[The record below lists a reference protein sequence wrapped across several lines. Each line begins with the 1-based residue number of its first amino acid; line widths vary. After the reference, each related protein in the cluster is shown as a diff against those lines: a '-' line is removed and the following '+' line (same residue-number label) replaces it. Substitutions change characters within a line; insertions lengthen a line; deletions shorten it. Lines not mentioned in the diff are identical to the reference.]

1 MIYKGGFYMNLQ
13 FLGAAHTVTGSCY
26 LLETGNHKILIDC
39 GMFQG
44 GRNMRDLNYADFR
57 FTPADIDC
65 VLLTHAHIDHCG
77 LIPKLCK
84 QGFKGNVYATKATCD
99 LVNIMLPDSAH
110 IQESDAQILNR
121 KGQRMGKTPIAP
133 LYTIDDASLALK
145 HFVPIEYDEDIAVVD
160 GVRAIYRD
168 AGHIMGSS
176 IIEVYAMENG
186 EEIKIVFSG
195 DLGQPDQP
203 IIKDPTYIKEAD
215 YLVVESTYGDRKH
228 QLYDKE
234 SALAEI
240 INDTMDRGGNL
251 IIPSFAVG
259 RTQTMLYYLHKL
271 WKAGRIDDCSIVV
284 DSPLAV
290 EATRI
295 FAKNIKYFDEESLEY
310 VRKYGLPQ
318 MPQLKMCESATES
331 KALNTEEG
339 SRIILSASGMADA
352 GRVLHHLKHNLWR
365 PESTIL
371 FVGYQAEG
379 CLGRRLLDGAKQVK
393 VLGEEIS
400 VKARIVNMDGFSAH
414 ADYSQIND
422 WLQHLTMYNAKQVFV
437 VHGEPTSAKAIK
449 DMVENEFGWNA
460 YIPFYGDR
468 AIMTKTACEIKE
480 THIPQVA
487 VQKDMEEFFRD
498 IDSDYRRW
506 RRRIINL
513 VVKNPELMPSS
524 VRTVEKGWRYVKRL
538 FKDFG
543 IS

>member
-1 MIYKGGFYMNLQ
+1 MNLQ

-26 LLETGNHKILIDC
+26 LLEANDHKVLIDC

-44 GRNMRDLNYADFR
+44 ARNLRDLNYNDFR
-57 FTPADIDC
+57 FVPSDIDC
-65 VLLTHAHIDHCG
+65 VLLTHAHVDHCG

-84 QGFKGNVYATKATCD
+84 QGFKGDIYATKATCD

-110 IQESDAQILNR
+110 IQESDAQITNR

-133 LYTIDDASLALK
+133 LYTIDDAMASLK
-145 HFVPIEYDEDIAVVD
+145 QFVPIDYDQEINPVN
-160 GVRAIYRD
+160 GIRAIYKD
-168 AGHIMGSS
+168 AGHIMGSA
-176 IIEVYAMENG
+176 IIEVYVTENG
-186 EEIKIVFSG
+186 EETKIVFTG

-203 IIKDPTYIKEAD
+203 IIKDPTHIKEAD
-215 YLVVESTYGDRKH
+215 YLVIESTYGDRKH
-228 QLYDKE
+228 QIYDKE
-234 SALAEI
+234 TPLAEI

-259 RTQTMLYYLHKL
+259 RTQTMLYYLFKL
-271 WKAGRIDDCSIVV
+271 WKANRIEDYSVVV

-295 FAKNIKYFDEESLEY
+295 FAKNTKYFDVEATEY
-310 VRKYGLPQ
+310 IRKHGKLPQ
-318 MPQLKMCESATES
+318 MPQLRLCESANES
-331 KALNTEEG
+331 KALNTEE
-339 SRIILSASGMADA
+339 SSHIILSASGMADA

-379 CLGRRLLDGAKQVK
+379 SLGRRLLEGAKKVK

-414 ADYSQIND
+414 ADYSQMEE

-437 VHGEPTSAKAIK
+437 VHGEATASKAVKEMI
-449 DMVENEFGWNA
+449 EEEFGWNA
-460 YIPFYGDR
+460 YIPFYADR
-468 AIMTKTACEIKE
+468 AIMTKNTCEIKAAN
-480 THIPQVA
+480 IPQVS
-487 VQKDMEEFFRD
+487 VEKDMEDFFVGVD
-498 IDSDYRRW
+498 ADYRQL

-513 VVKNPELMPSS
+513 VVKNPELMPAAMN
-524 VRTVEKGWRYVKRL
+524 TIQKGWRYVKRL

>member
-1 MIYKGGFYMNLQ
+1 MNLQ

-26 LLETGNHKILIDC
+26 LLETNDHKILIDC

-44 GRNMRDLNYADFR
+44 SRQLRELNYNDFR
-57 FTPADIDC
+57 FSPADIDC

-110 IQESDAQILNR
+110 IQESDAQIFNR
-121 KGQRMGKTPIAP
+121 KGLRMGRTPIAP
-133 LYTIDDASLALK
+133 LYTLDDAAAALK
-145 HFVPIEYDEDIAVVD
+145 HFVGIDYNQEISPVNGI
-160 GVRAIYRD
+160 RAIYRD

-176 IIEVYAMENG
+176 IIELYVTENG
-186 EEIKIVFSG
+186 EEIKLVFTG

-203 IIKDPTYIKEAD
+203 IIKDPTYIKDAD
-215 YLVVESTYGDRKH
+215 YLIVESTYGDRKH
-228 QLYDKE
+228 QIYDKE
-234 SALAEI
+234 TPLAEI
-240 INDTMDRGGNL
+240 VNDTMDRGGNL

-259 RTQTMLYYLHKL
+259 RTQTMLYYFYKL
-271 WKAGRIDDCSIVV
+271 WKAGKIDDTPIVV

-295 FAKNIKYFDEESLEY
+295 FAKNTKYFDEEASEY
-310 VRKYGLPQ
+310 IREHGKLPQ
-318 MPQLKMCESATES
+318 MPQLRLCESAAES

-379 CLGRRLLDGAKQVK
+379 CLGRRLLEGAKKVK

-414 ADYSQIND
+414 ADCSQIEE
-422 WLQHLTMYNAKQVFV
+422 WMQHLTMYNAKQVFV
-437 VHGEPTSAKAIK
+437 VHGEATASKQIK
-449 DMVENEFGWNA
+449 DLVEEKFGWNA
-460 YIPFYGDR
+460 YIPFYADR
-468 AIMTKTACEIKE
+468 AIIHKDSCEIKSAD
-480 THIPQVA
+480 IPQVA
-487 VQKDMEEFFRD
+487 VQKDMEDFFVD
-498 IDSDYRRW
+498 IDADYRQL

-513 VVKNPELMPSS
+513 VVKNPELMPSAVS
-524 VRTVEKGWRYVKRL
+524 TIQKGWRYVKRL

>member
-1 MIYKGGFYMNLQ
+1 MNLQ

-26 LLETGNHKILIDC
+26 LLETNDHKILIDC

-44 GRNMRDLNYADFR
+44 ARNLRDLNYNDFR
-57 FTPADIDC
+57 FVPADIDC
-65 VLLTHAHIDHCG
+65 VLLTHAHVDHCG

-84 QGFKGNVYATKATCD
+84 QGFKGSIYATKGTCD
-99 LVNIMLPDSAH
+99 LVKIMLPDSAH
-110 IQESDAQILNR
+110 IQESDAEIFNR
-121 KGQRMGKTPIAP
+121 KGLRTGRTPVSP
-133 LYTIDDASLALK
+133 LYTIDDATNSLK
-145 HFVPIEYDEDIAVVD
+145 YFVPVDYEQEICPVD
-160 GVRAIYRD
+160 GIRAIYKD

-176 IIEVYAMENG
+176 IIEIYVTENNQ
-186 EEIKIVFSG
+186 ETKLVFTG

-203 IIKDPTYIKEAD
+203 IIKDPTFIKDAD
-215 YLVVESTYGDRKH
+215 YLVIESTYGDRKH
-228 QLYDKE
+228 QIYDKE
-234 SALAEI
+234 APLAEI
-240 INDTMDRGGNL
+240 INDTLDRGGNL

-259 RTQTMLYYLHKL
+259 RTQTMLYYLYKL
-271 WKAGRIDDCSIVV
+271 WKASKIEDTEVVV

-295 FAKNIKYFDEESLEY
+295 FAQNTQYFDEEITEY
-310 VRKYGLPQ
+310 IKAHGKIPQ
-318 MPQLKMCESATES
+318 MPHLRLCESANES
-331 KALNTEEG
+331 KALNSEEG

-379 CLGRRLLDGAKQVK
+379 SLGRRLLDGAKKVK

-414 ADYSQIND
+414 ADYTQIEQ
-422 WLQHLTMYNAKQVFV
+422 WLQHLTMNHAKQVFV
-437 VHGEPTSAKAIK
+437 VHGEAIASKAIK
-449 DMVENEFGWNA
+449 EMIEEKFGWNA
-460 YIPFYGDR
+460 YIPFYADS
-468 AIMTKTACEIKE
+468 AILHQDSCEIRPAN
-480 THIPQVA
+480 IPQISVE
-487 VQKDMEEFFRD
+487 KDMEDFFMD
-498 IDSDYRRW
+498 IDHDYRQL

-513 VVKNPELMPSS
+513 VIKNPELMPSAMN
-524 VRTVEKGWRYVKRL
+524 TIQKGWRYVKRL